1 MKKEILFDE
10 DLRKKFLSGAEKI
23 AKTVG
28 STLGPCGRF
37 VSINEFGT
45 PLITKDGVSVAKAFE
60 LQDPFE
66 NTGALLMREISAKT
80 NETVGDG
87 TTTSL
92 VLGYEMVREGYKAV
106 EAGCQPIELKRGI
119 DKMSSIIIEKLKER
133 SAEVG
138 TQERVREVATISA
151 NNDSE
156 LGKLIA
162 DAFEKVGKDGI
173 VNVETTRGVETTIE
187 ISEGLIFDEG
197 WLSSYFINNKE
208 KGMVDFSD
216 ALILLTDKKIT
227 RAEEIEIFLNESVK
241 TGKPLLMICDGLEGE
256 AFNVVVLN
264 CLSGV
269 LKAAA
274 VKCPSYGSKKKD
286 WLDDIAVLTGA
297 TLITDATG
305 AELKACGP
313 EFLGGAKNIE
323 ITKTTTCI
331 VGGNGDKK
339 VVEDYVND
347 LKKLADNTENKV
359 DAKAL
364 RKRIAKFSGSAATIK
379 VGAGTDTEAKEI
391 KDRVDDAVCAVRAA
405 LDSGIVDGGGFAL
418 ALAGYFTNISDE
430 DFPTDDMKRGAKIVL
445 EAVKTPLKHIAENA
459 GYNGDVVYDN
469 CFRDRND
476 LKGFDAKTGE
486 YVYPLLC
493 GIIDPTKVEIEAVK
507 NASSIA
513 GVMLT
518 TNSAICK
525 IEEEKDTPIIG

>member
-1 MKKEILFDE
+1 MKEVLFDE
-10 DLRKKFLSGAEKI
+10 ELRKKFLSGAEKI
-23 AKTVG
+23 AKIVG

-37 VSINEFGT
+37 VSINEYGS
-45 PLITKDGVSVAKAFE
+45 PVITKDGVSAAKAVE
-60 LQDPFE
+60 LKDPFE

-92 VLGYEMVREGYKAV
+92 VLGYEMVKEGYKAV

-119 DKMSSIIIEKLKER
+119 DKMSSIIIEKLREK
-133 SAEVG
+133 STEVT
-138 TQERVREVATISA
+138 TQERIRDVATISA
-151 NNDSE
+151 NNDTV
-156 LGKLIA
+156 LGELIA

-173 VNVETTRGVETTIE
+173 VNVETTRGVDTTIE
-187 ISEGLIFDEG
+187 VSEGLVFDEG

-208 KGMVDFSD
+208 KGVVDFSD

-227 RAEEIEIFLNESVK
+227 RAEDIEVFLNESVK
-241 TGKPLLMICDGLEGE
+241 SGKPLLMICDNLEGE

-264 CLSGV
+264 CLSGI

-274 VKCPSYGSKKKD
+274 VKCPSYGQKKKD
-286 WLDDIAVLTGA
+286 WLDDIAVMTDA

-305 AELKACGP
+305 TDLKVCGP
-313 EFLGGAKNIE
+313 EFLGGAKNIT

-331 VGGNGDKK
+331 VGGNGNKK
-339 VVEDYVND
+339 VVENYIDE
-347 LKKLADNTENKV
+347 LKKQAENTENKI
-359 DAKAL
+359 DARNLK
-364 RKRIAKFSGSAATIK
+364 KRIAKFSGSAATIK
-379 VGAGTDTEAKEI
+379 VGAATDSEAKEI

-405 LDSGIVDGGGFAL
+405 LEEGVVDGGGFAL
-418 ALAGYFTNISDE
+418 SLSGYFSEIKEE

-459 GYNGDVVYDN
+459 GYNGDVVYNN
-469 CFRDRND
+469 CFGNKKD
-476 LKGFDAKTGE
+476 LKGFDAKKGE

-493 GIIDPTKVEIEAVK
+493 GIIDPTKVEVEAVK
-507 NASSIA
+507 NAASIA

-525 IEEEKDTPIIG
+525 VSEEKVEV